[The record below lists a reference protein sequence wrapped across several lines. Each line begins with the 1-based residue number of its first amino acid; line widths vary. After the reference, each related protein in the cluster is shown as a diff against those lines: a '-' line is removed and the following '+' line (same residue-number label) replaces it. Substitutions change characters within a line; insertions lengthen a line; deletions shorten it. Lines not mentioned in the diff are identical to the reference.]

1 MQTAVR
7 ACAPSSLCC
16 AATCRSTSTPKSPCL
31 APMPMT
37 LMAAAATSCSPRCV
51 APLLKLVAS
60 SSSSTARPRR
70 PLVQQLQLPRL
81 RATAAVAAAPL
92 ALAPPPS
99 RSSPNRSSICAL
111 FLPLAISPSQTT
123 PFRSVSSGPL
133 LYFYFLILACRG
145 ANQSWLW

>member
-1 MQTAVR
+1 M
-7 ACAPSSLCC
+7 
-16 AATCRSTSTPKSPCL
+16 AT
-31 APMPMT
+31 T
-37 LMAAAATSCSPRCV
+37 LMAAAATSGSPRCV

-70 PLVQQLQLPRL
+70 PLVQQLQLPWL

-92 ALAPPPS
+92 ALAPPPLALV
-99 RSSPNRSSICAL
+99 PNRSSICAL